1 MGNHIF
7 LPNTGEQWRST
18 GFLLISM
25 LLPVVLYG
33 VVLWVGVPQVLGT
46 WALLATPT
54 LLVTV
59 SLLLAL
65 IYALPG
71 RVGTLVAWSATLLL
85 FALPLAGFWEGGIS
99 FRYVFG
105 GLLPFRDAAGYYY
118 DAQRL
123 LEGDVFPY
131 DLTRRPFFTGTLA
144 TLLWLNGQNLQ
155 VALAIFVLINAATCF
170 LLSREVQRSHG
181 PLAGAVVVTLLFVF
195 YRDYT
200 GAVMTE
206 HLGVA
211 LGALALA
218 LLWRSAGLQQ
228 FRLALLGILVLT
240 IALNARAGAFF
251 VLPALV
257 LWGGW
262 VFRGTAR
269 LSLPFLALGV
279 ASIMLGFGF
288 NSISSRITV
297 PNNVSSFSNFSHVL
311 YGLAVG
317 GQGWAQVREDYPEIR
332 TIEEPEKSQLI
343 YQWAMEQIRA
353 NPARLLQG
361 MGSSVGDYFSVS
373 GYKGLFSFIRA
384 EEQLQYIIR
393 GGLYLLSLI
402 GLLRCL
408 RYWKDPQH
416 MLLMFGL
423 LGILASVPLVPPGD
437 APGMRAYAATLPINI
452 LLVALGVVQVV
463 KVLLHEQIRAKMLP
477 AQEYAG
483 SSTVLIGASVG
494 LVTLVFVGPIGT
506 KMMNSVPQLVE
517 QVCPADMQ
525 SIYVRLNP
533 GSSVTLAEAEDA
545 THFATLSVPPDLF
558 RRSVESWGI
567 ALGEQGLTHELT
579 NLEDYTSLFSV
590 IDLYSGRPTMVAIAH
605 DMMPRMGSIVH
616 VCAEPSST
624 GDSAYILTATSV
636 QPVVER

>member
-1 MGNHIF
+1 MGNHIS
-7 LPNTGEQWRST
+7 LPKTGEQWRST
-18 GFLLISM
+18 GFVLLSM

-33 VVLWVGVPQVLGT
+33 VVLWAGVPQVLGT

-123 LEGDVFPY
+123 LEGNVFPY

-155 VALAIFVLINAATCF
+155 IALAIFVLINAAACF
-170 LLSREVQRSHG
+170 LLAREVQRSHG
-181 PLAGAVVVTLLFVF
+181 PLAGAIVLTLLFVF
-195 YRDYT
+195 YRDYA

-269 LSLPFLALGV
+269 LSLSFLALSMTAIV
-279 ASIMLGFGF
+279 LGFGF
-288 NSISSRITV
+288 NAISSRITV
-297 PNNVSSFSNFSHVL
+297 PNNVSSFSNFSHTL

-317 GQGWAQVREDYPEIR
+317 GQGWAQVRVDHPEIR

-343 YQWAMEQIRA
+343 YQWAMEEIRA
-353 NPARLLQG
+353 NPSRLLQG
-361 MGSSVGDYFSVS
+361 MVSAVSDYFSVS
-373 GYKGLFSFIRA
+373 GYKGLFSFMRA
-384 EEQLQYIIR
+384 EEQLQSIIR

-463 KVLLHEQIRAKMLP
+463 KVLPEQIRTRVLP
-477 AQEYAG
+477 VQDTAG
-483 SSTVLIGASVG
+483 SSTALIVASVG
-494 LVTLVFVGPIGT
+494 LVTLVFVGPIVT
-506 KMMNSVPQLVE
+506 KFMSSVPQLTE
-517 QVCPADMQ
+517 QVCPADVQ

-545 THFATLSVPPDLF
+545 THFATLAVPPDLF
-558 RRSVESWGI
+558 RRSVESWGR
-567 ALGEQGLTHELT
+567 AHGERDFTRELT
-579 NLEDYTSLFSV
+579 DLERRTSLFSV
-590 IDLYSGRPTMVAIAH
+590 IDLYSGKRTIVAIAH
-605 DMMPRMGSIVH
+605 DMVPRIGSIVH
-616 VCAEPSST
+616 VCVEPSPT

-636 QPVVER
+636 QPGVER